1 MGAPIYQNAASYGYS
16 GQDENLGKKKK
27 EKKTSTTGTVEGY
40 TEDQK
45 KRDAANAVMTKDTKA
60 KSVRQGKLDRESEFD
75 KTKDGIRET
84 RKKERQ
90 AIKDKKKSLNI
101 DKIEASGQSTGFDD
115 SSERK
120 KSRSKK
126 RAAMRDAR
134 NAERGAR
141 RSDRAARQIK
151 TLGDRN
157 NMTVGEATKAYEARK
172 ATLNSYNKDAMKE
185 TATKVADNNAA
196 IQAANDKAAADAAN
210 QTGDAFSNLNGIAGQ
225 SGTPEVVSS
234 TNKPGGPS
242 MLDMPTQQEATP
254 DRAGMDLTTGR
265 RGPGKFKFEM

>member
-1 MGAPIYQNAASYGYS
+1 MGTPIYKGKGGMGSMNDPEAG
-16 GQDENLGKKKK
+16 GKKKK
-27 EKKTSTTGTVEGY
+27 DKKKSTTGTVEGY

-75 KTKDGIRET
+75 KTKDEIRET

-101 DKIEASGQSTGFDD
+101 DKIEASGQSTNFDD

-151 TLGDRN
+151 TLGDKN

-210 QTGDAFSNLNGIAGQ
+210 ETGDAFSALGKNRGAK
-225 SGTPEVVSS
+225 SGVPEVVSS
-234 TNKPGGPS
+234 IGK

-265 RGPGKFKFEM
+265 RGPGKFKFGM

>member
-1 MGAPIYQNAASYGYS
+1 MGAPIYKMNNTG
-16 GQDENLGKKKK
+16 GKNKK
-27 EKKTSTTGTVEGY
+27 EEKKSTTGTVEGY

-101 DKIEASGQSTGFDD
+101 DKIEASGQSTNFDD

-265 RGPGKFKFEM
+265 RGPGKFKFGM

>member
-1 MGAPIYQNAASYGYS
+1 MGTPIYKGKGGMGSMNDPETG
-16 GQDENLGKKKK
+16 GKKKK
-27 EKKTSTTGTVEGY
+27 EEKKSNTGTVEGY

-60 KSVRQGKLDRESEFD
+60 KTVRQGKLDRKSEFD

-90 AIKDKKKSLNI
+90 ELPK
-101 DKIEASGQSTGFDD
+101 ASYLFDG

-141 RSDRAARQIK
+141 RSDRTARQIK

-210 QTGDAFSNLNGIAGQ
+210 ETGDAFSALGKNRGAK
-225 SGTPEVVSS
+225 SGVPEVVSS
-234 TNKPGGPS
+234 IGN

-265 RGPGKFKFEM
+265 RGPGKFKFGM

>member
-1 MGAPIYQNAASYGYS
+1 MGTPIYKGKGGMGSMNDPETG
-16 GQDENLGKKKK
+16 GKKKK
-27 EKKTSTTGTVEGY
+27 DKKKSTTGTVEGY

-90 AIKDKKKSLNI
+90 ELPK
-101 DKIEASGQSTGFDD
+101 ASYLFDG

-172 ATLNSYNKDAMKE
+172 ATLNSYNKDAMQE

-210 QTGDAFSNLNGIAGQ
+210 KTGDAFSNLNGIAGQ

-265 RGPGKFKFEM
+265 RGPGKFKFGM